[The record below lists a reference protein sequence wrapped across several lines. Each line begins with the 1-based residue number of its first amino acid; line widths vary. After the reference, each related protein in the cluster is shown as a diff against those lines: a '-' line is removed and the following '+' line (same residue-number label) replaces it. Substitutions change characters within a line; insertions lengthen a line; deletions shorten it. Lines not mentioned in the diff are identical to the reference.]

1 MQYISVD
8 IKKFRSSL
16 KDLPFDVYIKLSEN
30 HYSHLFSKTSG
41 LDFRRLE
48 KYISRGVN
56 ELFIKKSDQPNLQ
69 KYLEN
74 SIHLFSNLENL
85 NLEKKVTLLL
95 TKTEQNLAQIFSEL
109 NLSNETI
116 LETEAIIKNYS
127 KISTQNPET
136 LALFLKLISFGDYL
150 YYHSVCVSVFS
161 ILIAKYLK
169 IQPDIREKI
178 IGLGGFFHDIGRS
191 QISQEINFSK
201 DKLDS
206 DQWKKMKDH
215 PKIGLK
221 MLQDASYLPDEVRY
235 IIYQHHERPDGNGYP
250 NRLKNDEIYEYAKL
264 ISVCD
269 SFSALLSE
277 RPFRTGY
284 SAEAAIA
291 LMKSEIGKFDPQYLT
306 ALEEFF
312 IHSASI
318 RSAA

>member
-1 MQYISVD
+1 VQYISVD